1 MAAELRPPASTSG
14 APLLGLSLAGLRAFV
29 AASGGRAALEGKT
42 TAWVRGHLVLPAT
55 QASGGSY
62 SSLLVAAGSPHVAPA
77 TEYVVHA
84 HSDAFLGLLDALATY
99 DSAQHFYLD
108 LFSDCQH
115 TPPPAT
121 PLALKSALVHALS
134 AAGRALLV
142 VHWAAP
148 TPLQR
153 AWCLLELAIA
163 RALGLPLLVLLPP
176 GDFVAF
182 EKALRKDT
190 HALAY
195 KLCRA
200 DAARAGA
207 RDGAALAAIQLAMT
221 APPLGGF
228 QRTSQLV
235 NEGLR
240 AWVVEEGRG
249 ALAEAAAAGDGA
261 ARAELLASLGALLRE
276 AGQLRE
282 AEPLLREAAGA
293 SAAVLGADHADAL
306 AAASALASL
315 LGDLGR
321 LDEAAPLLR
330 RALAGRRRAL
340 GSEHASTL
348 RTMVSLAAVLREQGD
363 APGAAALYGEAL
375 DGARRALGV
384 EHPDTLACM
393 LGYAALLL
401 EQGRRGEALA
411 LYAEELAAV
420 RSALG
425 EGHPSAQQSLRNYEA
440 LVAAEGEPQRAGC
453 CCAVC

>member
-1 MAAELRPPASTSG
+1 MAAEV
-14 APLLGLSLAGLRAFV
+14 LGISLAGLRAFV
-29 AASGGRAALEGKT
+29 AASGGRAALEGRS
-42 TAWVRGHLVLPAT
+42 TAWVRTHLVLPAT
-55 QASGGSY
+55 LASGGSY
-62 SSLLVAAGSPHVAPA
+62 ASLLVAAGSPHVAPA

-84 HSDAFLGLLDALATY
+84 HGDAFLGLLDALATLEA
-99 DSAQHFYLD
+99 AQHFFLD
-108 LFSDCQH
+108 LFSDSQH
-115 TPPPAT
+115 APSPAS
-121 PLALKSALVHALS
+121 PLALKSALVHAIG

-163 RALGLPLLVLLPP
+163 RALGAPLLVLLPP
-176 GDFVAF
+176 ADFVAF
-182 EKALRKDT
+182 DKALRSDT

-200 DAARAGA
+200 DAARARA
-207 RDGAALAAIQLAMT
+207 RDGAALAAIQRAMT
-221 APPLGGF
+221 AAPLGGF
-228 QRTSQLV
+228 QKTNQLV
-235 NEGLR
+235 NESLR

-249 ALAEAAAAGDGA
+249 ALAEAEAAGDGV
-261 ARAELLASLGALLRE
+261 ARAELLASLGSLLRE
-276 AGQLRE
+276 AGQLGE
-282 AEPLLREAAGA
+282 AEPLLRQALSA
-293 SAAVLGADHADAL
+293 SAAALGADHADTL

-321 LDEAAPLLR
+321 LAEAAPLLR
-330 RALAGRRRAL
+330 GALAGRRRAL

-363 APGAAALYGEAL
+363 AAGAAALYSEAL
-375 DGARRALGV
+375 DAARRALGV

-393 LGYAALLL
+393 LSYAGLLL

-411 LYAEELAAV
+411 LYQEELAAV

-425 EGHPSAQQSLRNYEA
+425 EGHPSAQQSLRNYER
-440 LVAAEGEPQRAGC
+440 LAAAAGEPQRARC
-453 CCAVC
+453 CSSCAVC